1 MMASA
6 SKDETVIIWNLEK
19 IKSNISSN
27 KSCDHQD
34 FIITIIDDHE
44 HVIDC
49 IKFAPD
55 ASCKTIQLAEYNKG
69 AILEG
74 NNSGDIMD
82 DSTGDNTRG
91 PDDSELLEESKIHEG
106 ESSRMDGYKRMTTK
120 EKVAKLKSDLL
131 KRKAILRGELP
142 TENLEGQETGQN
154 DTSV

>member
-1 MMASA
+1 
-6 SKDETVIIWNLEK
+6 
-19 IKSNISSN
+19 
-27 KSCDHQD
+27 
-34 FIITIIDDHE
+34 
-44 HVIDC
+44 
-49 IKFAPD
+49 
-55 ASCKTIQLAEYNKG
+55 
-69 AILEG
+69 
-74 NNSGDIMD
+74 MD